1 MLSDNS
7 IIYSCSSPTIKSNPE
22 PWIFIANGYKIS
34 KGKKP
39 WGDAFFTSKNGIG
52 VADGVGGWCSYGID
66 PSSFSEQLMDQWK
79 RILKTKEQQIINSIS
94 GEAFKNNGSSKK
106 QKSLEN
112 QESDEEEGNEDR
124 LANISN
130 AFGVPVRNNKIKR
143 VRSSFHLDEHWLR
156 EWNGKKKGNMKDE
169 FSPVSDS
176 PKNKPETPTG
186 PVRLDPKSV
195 LKQAFKSVTAFG
207 SSTALVCS
215 LQNQTFKVANLG
227 DSTCMLIR
235 FNAET
240 KMSKIILKTDEQQH
254 NFNAPY
260 QLAKIPDNLKDFKIS
275 TPCQNDSK
283 KKFWKDKISDWCLY
297 QCEVREGDIVIW
309 ATDGLF
315 DNLYSKE
322 IIRIVDVFMS
332 ECMSLSSKSSSLPSH
347 KTFSDTPESNHT
359 PNILMT
365 KKNAKR
371 LAKELVKEAYRK
383 SKSKTCFTPFG
394 DKFDK
399 TLIKKDN
406 EILKWKG
413 GKPDDICAVVGFVK
427 SADFFAF

>member
-1 MLSDNS
+1 MYTS
-7 IIYSCSSPTIKSNPE
+7 IKFN
-22 PWIFIANGYKIS
+22 
-34 KGKKP
+34 
-39 WGDAFFTSKNGIG
+39 D
-52 VADGVGGWCSYGID
+52 
-66 PSSFSEQLMDQWK
+66 
-79 RILKTKEQQIINSIS
+79 
-94 GEAFKNNGSSKK
+94 SSKK
-106 QKSLEN
+106 QKSSED
-112 QESDEEEGNEDR
+112 QESDEWEADNNR
-124 LANISN
+124 LARISN
-130 AFGVPVRNNKIKR
+130 AFGAPVRNKKIKR

-156 EWNGKKKGNMKDE
+156 EWNGQMNGNMKDE

-176 PKNKPETPTG
+176 PKNKVEPPAS
-186 PVRLDPKSV
+186 PVRLDPKSI
-195 LKQAFKSVTAFG
+195 LKEAFKSITAFG
-207 SSTALVCS
+207 SSTAWICS

-235 FNAET
+235 FNTET

-275 TPCQNDSK
+275 AQWQSDSK
-283 KKFWKDKISDWCLY
+283 KKFWRDKISDSCLY
-297 QCEVREGDIVIW
+297 QWEVREGDIVLW

-332 ECMSLSSKSSSLPSH
+332 ECMTLSAKSNSLPSH
-347 KTFSDTPESNHT
+347 QTFSETPEFDHSQ
-359 PNILMT
+359 NILMT

-399 TLIKKDN
+399 TLIKKN
-406 EILKWKG
+406 KEILKWKG